1 MRHNLSRVV
10 TLPPNLID
18 TRAPANDWP
27 SAGGLH
33 AKRVSVRLRR
43 YRGARRCVMSTPA
56 ESPRYFAFISYSHQD
71 ETWAQWLHKT
81 LETWRVPKRLVGQ
94 TTAAGTIPPRLL
106 PIFRDRDE
114 LASSTDL
121 GRTVNA
127 AMAQSKNLI
136 VICSPASAKSR
147 WVNEEVLAFKR
158 LGHAERIFCLIV
170 GGEPNASDLAGRE
183 AEECFAPALRFEVGA
198 DGQPTSQRTEPIAA
212 DAREGKDGKANAK
225 LKLIAGLLDVGFDA
239 LKQRELQRRNRR
251 LAIVTAAALVVMAI
265 TTTLAITAVIAR
277 NDAERRQK
285 QAEDLV
291 GFMLGDLNDKLMD
304 VNRLDIMEGVDDKA
318 MAYFASLP
326 STDITD
332 ESLVQRAKALE
343 KIGSVRLDQGHLP
356 AALES
361 YEASLKLI
369 SVRADAAPQDIHL
382 QLAHAQTVA
391 FIGTT
396 HWHQGDL
403 NAAERDFRAAKSIL
417 ARVEKTG
424 ATDPEF
430 VNQMRIVENNL
441 GHVLESRGQLD
452 EALATYQNVL
462 SLVEKLVAA
471 DPENVNWAVLRGA
484 AHNNLGKVALTRGD
498 LLTSI
503 AEYAADDRIET
514 ELSARDPRNN
524 DQRQNVFRVRAILGR
539 TLALVGE
546 TDAAIR
552 HLHEAIDIAD
562 QLKQQD
568 ASNTS
573 VQENSALYQMQ
584 LSRLLR
590 LTGNLAEAAML
601 TNQSLETFG
610 VLTKQDPENT
620 SWQREFAEV
629 LTEQAAQSL
638 ANGRHDKAREQVR
651 GALDLLNPL
660 LDKNPDDRSR
670 LLATLN
676 ARLLLAAVSDE
687 PDAKPLRE
695 SCVQA
700 IGAVKSGAGDPRLL
714 ALEVSALISLG
725 RKDEAQTVIDRL
737 RSSGYR
743 DPALVDELRLAQ
755 IEYPPDALFQ
765 QRLRSVALEGGN
777 RGARQN

>member
-1 MRHNLSRVV
+1 MN
-10 TLPPNLID
+10 
-18 TRAPANDWP
+18 
-27 SAGGLH
+27 
-33 AKRVSVRLRR
+33 
-43 YRGARRCVMSTPA
+43 TPA
-56 ESPRYFAFISYSHQD
+56 DSSRYFAFISYSHQD

-94 TTAAGTIPPRLL
+94 TTAAGTIPPRLI

-170 GGEPNASDLAGRE
+170 GGEPNASDIAGRE
-183 AEECFAPALRFEVGA
+183 AEECFAPALRFQIGA
-198 DGQPTSQRTEPIAA
+198 DGQPTPQRTEPIAA
-212 DAREGKDGKANAK
+212 DAREGKDGRANAK

-251 LAIVTAAALVVMAI
+251 LAILTAAALVVMAI

-291 GFMLGDLNDKLMD
+291 GFMLGDLNDKLME

-326 STDITD
+326 SSDVTD

-361 YEASLKLI
+361 YEASRKLI
-369 SVRADAAPQDIHL
+369 SVRADATPQDIHL
-382 QLAHAQTVA
+382 QLAYAETVA

-403 NAAERDFRAAKSIL
+403 DAAERDFRSAYFIL
-417 ARVEKTG
+417 ARVERTG
-424 ATDPEF
+424 AADLDF
-430 VNQMRIVENNL
+430 VFQMHVLQNNL
-441 GHVLESRGQLD
+441 GHILESRGRLD
-452 EALATYQNVL
+452 EALVAYKDAL
-462 SLVEKLVAA
+462 ALAEKLVAA
-471 DPENVNWAVLRGA
+471 KPENVTWAAQRGA
-484 AHNNLGKVALTRGD
+484 AHNNLGKVALMRGD
-498 LLTSI
+498 LLTAI
-503 AEYAADDRIET
+503 AEYAADDRIKT
-514 ELSARDPRNN
+514 ELSARDSRNN

-552 HLHEAIDIAD
+552 HLHEAIDIAK

-590 LTGNLAEAAML
+590 LTGDLTEATKL
-601 TNQSLETFG
+601 TSQSLETFG
-610 VLTKQDPENT
+610 ALTKQDPANT

-638 ANGRHDKAREQVR
+638 ANGRRDEARER
-651 GALDLLNPL
+651 ARSALDLLNPL

-670 LLATLN
+670 LLATVN
-676 ARLLLAAVSDE
+676 TRLLLAAVSDE
-687 PDAKPLRE
+687 AEAKPLHE
-695 SCVQA
+695 SCLQA
-700 IGAVKSGAGDPRLL
+700 IGGVKSGAGDPRLL

-725 RKDEAQTVIDRL
+725 RRDEAQPVIERL

-755 IEYPPDALFQ
+755 IEYPPDTLFQ
-765 QRLRSVALEGGN
+765 QRLRSVALEDGKKGVT
-777 RGARQN
+777 QN

>member
-1 MRHNLSRVV
+1 MNS
-10 TLPPNLID
+10 
-18 TRAPANDWP
+18 PAD
-27 SAGGLH
+27 
-33 AKRVSVRLRR
+33 
-43 YRGARRCVMSTPA
+43 
-56 ESPRYFAFISYSHQD
+56 SPRYFAFISYSHQD
-71 ETWAQWLHKT
+71 EIWAQWLHKT

-94 TTAAGTIPPRLL
+94 TTDAGVIPPRLL
-106 PIFRDRDE
+106 PIFRDREE
-114 LASSTDL
+114 LASATDL

-127 AMAQSKNLI
+127 ALAQSKNLI

-170 GGEPNASDLAGRE
+170 GGEPNASDLPGRE

-198 DGQPTSQRTEPIAA
+198 DGQPTPQHTEPIAA
-212 DAREGKDGKANAK
+212 DAREGKDGKPNAK
-225 LKLIAGLLDVGFDA
+225 LKLIAGMLDVGFDT

-251 LAIVTAAALVVMAI
+251 MAIVTAAALVIMAI

-277 NDAERRQK
+277 NDAQRRQR

-291 GFMLGDLNDKLMD
+291 GFMLGDLNDKLTE

-326 STDITD
+326 SSDLTD

-369 SVRADAAPQDIHL
+369 SVRADAAPQDVHL

-403 NAAERDFRAAKSIL
+403 DAAERDFRSAKSIL

-424 ATDPEF
+424 AADTEF
-430 VNQMRIVENNL
+430 VNQRRIVENNL

-452 EALATYQNVL
+452 EALAAYQSVL

-471 DPENVNWAVLRGA
+471 DPENVNWAAQHGA
-484 AHNNLGKVALTRGD
+484 AHNNLGKVALMRGD

-514 ELSARDPRNN
+514 ELSRRDPRNN
-524 DQRQNVFRVRAILGR
+524 DQRENMFRVRAILGR

-552 HLHEAIDIAD
+552 HLREAVDIAN
-562 QLKQQD
+562 QLRQLD
-568 ASNTS
+568 ASNMP

-590 LTGNLAEAAML
+590 LTGNLTEAAKL
-601 TNQSLETFG
+601 TSQSLETFG
-610 VLTKQDPENT
+610 VLTKQDPANA

-638 ANGRHDKAREQVR
+638 ASARHDEARER
-651 GALDLLNPL
+651 IRSALDVLNPL
-660 LDKNPDDRSR
+660 LEKNPDDRAR
-670 LLATLN
+670 LLAAVS
-676 ARLLLAAVSDE
+676 ARLLLAAASDE

-700 IGAVKSGAGDPRLL
+700 IGTVKSGAGDPRLL
-714 ALEVSALISLG
+714 ALEASALISLH
-725 RKDEAQTVIDRL
+725 RKEEAQTVIDRL

-743 DPALVDELRLAQ
+743 DPALVDELQRAQ
-755 IEYPPDALFQ
+755 IEYPPDAQFQ
-765 QRLRSVALEGGN
+765 QRLRSVALEDGN
-777 RGARQN
+777 RGAAQN